1 MDNKTDTITAGERGQ
16 VLLQDIVLLDEMAHF
31 DRERI
36 PERVVHAKGAG
47 ESIITVVTC
56 NIREIFR
63 VQNKCFKLVSH
74 LSIIVNDSPIT
85 PPPPLENVQ

>member
-47 ESIITVVTC
+47 ESIIAVVTC

-63 VQNKCFKLVSH
+63 AQNISVWSW
-74 LSIIVNDSPIT
+74 SAIYESSMT
-85 PPPPLENVQ
+85 PPLLPH

>member
-1 MDNKTDTITAGERGQ
+1 MTVGDRGQ

-47 ESIITVVTC
+47 ECS
-56 NIREIFR
+56 
-63 VQNKCFKLVSH
+63 Q
-74 LSIIVNDSPIT
+74 D
-85 PPPPLENVQ
+85 

>member
-1 MDNKTDTITAGERGQ
+1 VDNKADTMTVGGRGE

-47 ESIITVVTC
+47 E
-56 NIREIFR
+56 
-63 VQNKCFKLVSH
+63 
-74 LSIIVNDSPIT
+74 
-85 PPPPLENVQ
+85 

>member
-1 MDNKTDTITAGERGQ
+1 MDNKADTMTAGERGQ

-47 ESIITVVTC
+47 ESTITMVTYR
-56 NIREIFR
+56 IMHTHR
-63 VQNKCFKLVSH
+63 CFWIL
-74 LSIIVNDSPIT
+74 
-85 PPPPLENVQ
+85 